1 MPQIRLLDSADAEIY
16 REIRLK
22 SLKDNPEAFLAVYE
36 LELDKSIEVTRNNL
50 KPSDGRFTLGAF
62 NENRV
67 VGIVTFVR
75 ESGVKT
81 NHKGNVYGMYVSP
94 AFRGQGI
101 GKALINKL
109 VEQAKQCD
117 GLERIN
123 LTVISN
129 NDAAK
134 NLYRSTGFIV
144 YGTEANAL
152 KVGGHYW
159 DEDLM
164 VLIL

>member
-134 NLYRSTGFIV
+134 NLYRSTGFNV
-144 YGTEANAL
+144 YGTECNAL